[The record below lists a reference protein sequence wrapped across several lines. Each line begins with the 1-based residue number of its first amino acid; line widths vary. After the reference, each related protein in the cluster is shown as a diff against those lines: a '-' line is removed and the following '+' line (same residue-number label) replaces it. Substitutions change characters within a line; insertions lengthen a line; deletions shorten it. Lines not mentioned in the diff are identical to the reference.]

1 MLPRTR
7 AVIVHVGFIIIFQ
20 LTIRQKRHLPSI
32 SLTQLPPHGREIGM
46 DKEAVERKM
55 SGKDARDTTGQACS
69 SAFRLLEKQTVGH
82 AEA

>member
-1 MLPRTR
+1 
-7 AVIVHVGFIIIFQ
+7 
-20 LTIRQKRHLPSI
+20 
-32 SLTQLPPHGREIGM
+32 M

-69 SAFRLLEKQTVGH
+69 SAFRLFEKQTVGH